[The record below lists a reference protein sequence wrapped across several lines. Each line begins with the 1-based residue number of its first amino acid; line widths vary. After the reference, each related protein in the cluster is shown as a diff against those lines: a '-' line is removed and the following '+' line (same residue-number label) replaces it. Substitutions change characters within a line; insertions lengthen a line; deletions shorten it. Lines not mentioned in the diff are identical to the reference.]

1 MQNAATC
8 HAGNITCFFFPGH
21 VDQVCAPFV
30 QGMLSLGMQPCRQFS
45 ALNCAVLQACHD
57 FVVDVALSLS
67 GMPRLGGTKTLI
79 AFAEPSGVMKLF
91 DIWKCPIDP
100 TPG

>member
-1 MQNAATC
+1 
-8 HAGNITCFFFPGH
+8 
-21 VDQVCAPFV
+21 
-30 QGMLSLGMQPCRQFS
+30 
-45 ALNCAVLQACHD
+45 LQACHD